1 MWNKLGN
8 NFMLHWILSAIS
20 LVCFFVFFLRYS
32 ASSWSLKKMF
42 FFLWTY
48 SSQNYADIFCLA
60 CIWHHIT
67 EAFLQQNSVPC
78 MSGWFTPPLREW
90 EVLSFFFPYTFRG
103 VLKVKDSTKQF
114 QTRLHPSVVIL
125 ATGVTWL
132 LMLALFPLG
141 FSLSP
146 SLLSIPFHFPLH
158 IHHPILL
165 LFPKPPTTTATMSGA
180 VR

>member
-1 MWNKLGN
+1 MQYHLCV
-8 NFMLHWILSAIS
+8 FF
-20 LVCFFVFFLRYS
+20 CFFFKILGII
-32 ASSWSLKKMF
+32 LKFKKKNF

-48 SSQNYADIFCLA
+48 SSQNYAEIFCLA

-67 EAFLQQNSVPC
+67 AAFLQQNSVLC

-90 EVLSFFFPYTFRG
+90 EVLSFFFPYTFRR